1 MTGGPRRGS
10 HSPPVTP
17 GALEEEIRDEIAFYL
32 EMRARELEEEGMD
45 PGAARLAA
53 RAAFGEVEAVV
64 RRCRAIRSAGG
75 RGVERGEVMGTIV
88 RDLRLA
94 FRGMLRAPAFAAT
107 VVLTLGLGIGAA
119 TSIFSVVD
127 GALLRPL
134 PFPEADRLVEVMGG
148 VDDPTGF
155 RPRGASYPEAEDWR
169 TGNRTLSG
177 LAAWSDRSLS
187 VTDEAGGEAEMVAV
201 EAVTAPYFEVL
212 GVPPALGYVPGPAAH
227 RPGGPLEVV
236 ISSGFWRDRLGASP
250 DVLGTTL
257 LLGEQQWTIV
267 GVAAPGFRG
276 VTGSAD
282 LWIPVE
288 TFDDGSERG
297 SRYLQAVGRL
307 AEGMTVGSAAED
319 LGSVAKRLAQE
330 HPETHGDRT
339 ARVTPLHAA
348 LLGETSTLLV
358 VLLGAVG
365 GLLLIACANVANLLL
380 IRSGARSRE
389 VLMRRALGAGRG
401 RVVQE
406 ALTESAAYG
415 LVGMGAGLLVALA
428 GTRVLASILPPDL
441 LPPHVQV
448 GLDLRAFL
456 FAALAA
462 GGAALLAGAAPAVRV
477 LGMDPATGLRDGAA
491 ATGGRVRRA
500 VLQPSLV
507 VAQVALA
514 LVLLVGTGLMARSLQ
529 ARLAVD
535 TGVDAAQVL
544 SFRVSPAPQRV
555 SSEELPGAF
564 EALAHRLEA
573 IPGVTSVAM
582 ATDLPLRSGFSAT
595 FTWREGRE
603 TDADR
608 IRVYVHRVSPEFF
621 RTLGVELESGRGF
634 EDTDTEGAE
643 AVAVVGRGLAR
654 RYFGDEDPVGQRLR
668 LGGSNWLRIVG
679 VAGEVRYRD
688 LTSDLSAG
696 DDDPDLYLPI
706 LAFPARGVEFALRT
720 GVTPEAVAPM
730 VREAVA
736 ELLPGTPVQRLASL
750 AEGIRQET
758 ARSRFGSSLLGIFGF
773 LASVLAAVGLYG
785 VMAASVGLR
794 SREIAIRMAVG
805 ADARSVRGMVV
816 RQGMMLVGAGVALG
830 LLAAVPAAGALEDFL
845 FGVGTVD
852 PATYVGVSLLLA
864 GVAFVAT
871 LLPARRATRVDPQ
884 RSLVS

>member
-1 MTGGPRRGS
+1 
-10 HSPPVTP
+10 VTP
-17 GALEEEIRDEIAFYL
+17 VALDEEVRDEIAFYL
-32 EMRARELEEEGMD
+32 EMRAQELEEEGMD
-45 PGAARLAA
+45 PEAA
-53 RAAFGEVEAVV
+53 RAAARRAFGDVESVV
-64 RRCRAIRSAGG
+64 RRCRAIRGAGG
-75 RGVERGEVMGTIV
+75 RAEERGETMATIV

-127 GALLRPL
+127 GALFRPL
-134 PFPEADRLVEVMGG
+134 PFPEAERLVEVMGG

-155 RPRGASYPEAEDWR
+155 RPRGASYPEAVDWR

-177 LAAWSDRSLS
+177 LAAWSDRSLA
-187 VTDEAGGEAEMVAV
+187 VTDEAGGEAEMLGA
-201 EAVTAPYFEVL
+201 EAVTASYFEVL
-212 GVPPALGYVPGPAAH
+212 GVAPAAGAAPGPSAH
-227 RPGGPLEVV
+227 RSGGPLEVV
-236 ISSGFWRDRLGASP
+236 ISDRLWRDRLGGVP
-250 DVLGTTL
+250 DVVGRTL
-257 LLGEQQWTIV
+257 SIAEQAWTVV
-267 GVAAPGFRG
+267 GVAPPGFRG
-276 VTGSAD
+276 VTGSTD

-288 TFDDGSERG
+288 AFDDGSERG

-307 AEGMTVGSAAED
+307 AEGMTVGAAGEDLASVAARLAAEY
-319 LGSVAKRLAQE
+319 
-330 HPETHGDRT
+330 PETHGDRT
-339 ARVTPLHAA
+339 ARVTGLQAA

-358 VLLGAVG
+358 VLLAAVG
-365 GLLLIACANVANLLL
+365 GLLLISCANVANLLL

-389 VLMRRALGAGRG
+389 VLMRRALGAGRR

-406 ALTESAAYG
+406 ALIESAAYG
-415 LVGMGAGLLVALA
+415 VGGMAAGLGVALT

-441 LPPHVQV
+441 LPPHAQV

-456 FAALAA
+456 FAAGAA
-462 GGAALLAGAAPAVRV
+462 GGAALLAGVAPAVQALR
-477 LGMDPATGLRDGAA
+477 MDPASGLRDGGA
-491 ATGGRVRRA
+491 ATGGRMRRP

-514 LVLLVGTGLMARSLQ
+514 LILLVGTGLMARSLQ

-535 TGVDAAQVL
+535 TGVDAARIL

-555 SSEELPGAF
+555 PSEELPGSF
-564 EALAHRLEA
+564 EALARRLEA

-603 TDADR
+603 ADADR

-634 EDTDTEGAE
+634 EDTDTAE
-643 AVAVVGRGLAR
+643 SEPVAVVGRGLAR

-688 LTSDLSAG
+688 LTSDLAVG

-706 LAFPARGVEFALRT
+706 LAFPARGVEFAIRT
-720 GVTPEAVAPM
+720 EGAPEAVAPM
-730 VREAVA
+730 AREAVA

-750 AEGIRQET
+750 EEGIRQET
-758 ARSRFGSSLLGIFGF
+758 ARSRFGSTMLGLFGF

-785 VMAASVGLR
+785 VMSATVGLR

-805 ADARSVRGMVV
+805 ADAGSVTRLVV
-816 RQGMMLVGAGVALG
+816 RQGMLLVGLGLALG
-830 LLAAVPAAGALEDFL
+830 LAAAVPAARGLEAFL

-852 PATYVGVSLLLA
+852 PATYLAVSLLLA
-864 GVAFVAT
+864 AVAVMAT

-884 RSLVS
+884 RTLAS